1 MAAGP
6 LCIWGSQPPAPRTNA
21 WLGDTTLG
29 NKTLYPPLV
38 NEYLRESLTTV
49 LRAPGTVFSCSV
61 FLLTGGKYWAI
72 KGHRALY
79 GYPRDIYSS
88 FGFPQRPKKI
98 DAAVHE
104 EETGMTYIFAA
115 SEHWG

>member
-1 MAAGP
+1 MEEG
-6 LCIWGSQPPAPRTNA
+6 
-21 WLGDTTLG
+21 
-29 NKTLYPPLV
+29 
-38 NEYLRESLTTV
+38 RESLTTV

-104 EETGMTYIFAA
+104 EETGMTYFFAA